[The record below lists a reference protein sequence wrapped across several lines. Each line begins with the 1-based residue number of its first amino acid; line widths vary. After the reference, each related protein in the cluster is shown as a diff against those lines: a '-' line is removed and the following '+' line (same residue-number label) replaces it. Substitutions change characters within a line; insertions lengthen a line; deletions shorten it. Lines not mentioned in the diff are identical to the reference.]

1 MSRKA
6 KVLVVDD
13 DPDFVEVARMAL
25 QAEGFEVLV
34 ADDSRDGVAKA
45 RNEEP
50 DVVILDLMMERLDS
64 GFAVARELRSNHH
77 TVSSKILMVTGVT
90 QKVGFDLTP
99 ENQKELEDLKVDAY
113 LNKPIS
119 PAELVRKVRELAEA
133 GQAKAHSC
141 CGRT

>member
-90 QKVGFDLTP
+90 QEVGFDLTP

-113 LNKPIS
+113 LDKPIS

>member
-77 TVSSKILMVTGVT
+77 TVSSKILMVTGIT